1 MRIISKCNPEN
12 KQLATSHE
20 VPDYIE
26 EVANYYDE
34 KFANCDSLTRTGS

>member
-1 MRIISKCNPEN
+1 MFNPEN

-26 EVANYYDE
+26 DMAVANYLDG
-34 KFANCDSLTRTGS
+34 KFSNCDSLTYLGP